1 MRRAVTIYLDE
12 TAYRKLKMLIR
23 PRPVSREIDML
34 IRRRIAE
41 LEGREYDPLE
51 SADYEALKQEYRRLI
66 REVERMTRM
75 LKKRGTYQRLIEVTA
90 DIEEMLGT
98 KDLKRVAPALLDR
111 WKDGPEDVHLF
122 ISFLEELKSM
132 KETERRLEKIR
143 RSRNNKEKRG
153 SLIEPKKRLKEQ
165 ARTLKIP

>member
-51 SADYEALKQEYRRLI
+51 SADYEALKQEYARLI
-66 REVERMTRM
+66 REAERVTRM
-75 LKKRGTYQRLIEVTA
+75 LKKRGTYQRLIDVTA
-90 DIEEMLGT
+90 DIEDELGT

-111 WKDGPEDVHLF
+111 WNENKEDAHLF
-122 ISFLEELKSM
+122 ISLLETLKKN
-132 KETERRLEKIR
+132 KEIEKQLEKIR
-143 RSRNNKEKRG
+143 RKHQASRSSSSYSR
-153 SLIEPKKRLKEQ
+153 
-165 ARTLKIP
+165 

>member
-12 TAYRKLKMLIR
+12 ASYKRLKMLVR

-51 SADYEALKQEYRRLI
+51 SADYEALKQEYARLI
-66 REVERMTRM
+66 RGAERVTRM
-75 LKKRGTYQRLIEVTA
+75 LRKRGTYQRLINVTA
-90 DIEEMLGT
+90 DIEDELGT

-132 KETERRLEKIR
+132 KEMERRLEEIR
-143 RSRNNKEKRG
+143 RSRNDEEKLG
-153 SLIEPKKRLKEQ
+153 SVIEPKRN
-165 ARTLKIP
+165 